1 MNDVL
6 KTINQRNSLR
16 SYKDKEISDDDL
28 NSILESAMRAPTA
41 GNQMLYSII
50 LVTKQELKDKLSISC
65 DNQPF
70 IKNAPLIMIFV
81 ADQQKWY
88 DYFKLSNIDEYLND
102 KNEKF
107 RNLKEADF
115 LLACEDALIAA
126 QNAVIAAESLNIG
139 SCYIGDI
146 LENFEYHKE
155 LLNLPKYVTPITMIC
170 FGYYEDGYNTK
181 RTERFDKEFIV
192 FENSYERLSNDKL
205 KDMFKENEKHYIEN
219 NKYNAKNFGQ
229 MFYAR
234 KNGAEFSVE
243 MERSVKEILKTWND

>member
-6 KTINQRNSLR
+6 KTITQRNSLR
-16 SYKDKEISDDDL
+16 KYKNKRISDEDL
-28 NSILESAMRAPTA
+28 NLILESAMRAPTA

-50 LVTKQELKDKLSISC
+50 LITKQELKDKLAISC

-70 IKNAPLIMIFV
+70 IKKAPLVMVFV
-81 ADQQKWY
+81 ADQQKWH
-88 DYFKLSNIDEYLND
+88 DYYKLSDIDGY
-102 KNEKF
+102 
-107 RNLKEADF
+107 LKENNKLYRKPKESDF

-126 QNAVIAAESLNIG
+126 QNTVIAAESLNIG

-155 LLNLPKYVTPITMIC
+155 LLNLPEYATPITMIC
-170 FGYYEDGYNTK
+170 FGYYEDGYKTI
-181 RTERFDKEFIV
+181 RRDRFDRKYIV
-192 FENSYERLSNDKL
+192 FENSYERLSDEKL
-205 KDMFKENEKHYIEN
+205 EDMFKSREKLYVEN

-234 KNGAEFSVE
+234 KTGAEFSAE
-243 MERSVKEILKTWND
+243 MERSVKEILKKWKE

>member
-88 DYFKLSNIDEYLND
+88 DYFKLSNIDDYLNE
-102 KNEKF
+102 KNEVF
-107 RNLKEADF
+107 RNPKESDF

>member
-6 KTINQRNSLR
+6 KTINRRNSLR
-16 SYKDKEISDDDL
+16 LYKDKKISDEDL
-28 NSILESAMRAPTA
+28 NLILESAMRAPTA

-70 IKNAPLIMIFV
+70 IKKAPLIMIFV
-81 ADQQKWY
+81 ADQQKWH
-88 DYFKLSNIDEYLND
+88 DYFKLSDIDEYLKEN
-102 KNEKF
+102 NEEF
-107 RNLKEADF
+107 RNPKEADF

-126 QNAVIAAESLNIG
+126 QNTVIAAESLNIG

-146 LENFEYHKE
+146 LENFEYHKK
-155 LLNLPKYVTPITMIC
+155 LLNLPKYVVPITMIC

-181 RTERFDKEFIV
+181 RRDRFDKKYIV

-205 KDMFKENEKHYIEN
+205 KDMFKSREKLYVEN

-234 KNGAEFSVE
+234 KIGADFSAE
-243 MERSVKEILKTWND
+243 MERSVKEILKNWKN